1 MLYEKIG
8 CSEQDFVVKIY
19 GPIFENIFRGSS
31 CRFLFPKFYSFY
43 EEESLTDIWWK
54 GETQKFDLSQ
64 KQHWFKTGFTDFIF

>member
-31 CRFLFPKFYSFY
+31 CRFLFPKIY
-43 EEESLTDIWWK
+43 
-54 GETQKFDLSQ
+54 
-64 KQHWFKTGFTDFIF
+64 